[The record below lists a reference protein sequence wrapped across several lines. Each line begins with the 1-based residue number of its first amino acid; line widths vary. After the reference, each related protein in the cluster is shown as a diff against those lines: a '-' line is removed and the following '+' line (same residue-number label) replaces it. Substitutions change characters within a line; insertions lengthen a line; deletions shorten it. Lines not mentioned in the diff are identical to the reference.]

1 MRELTIL
8 QYNMQKSKKKVMAP
22 LLAEAATQ
30 GYSILALQEPW
41 QNKHM
46 NATYCL
52 QNSGFWPAY
61 PPQFHSRA
69 CFLVNKNLPLS
80 SWSVV
85 HPCPDLSTLTL
96 QVEGRTLHIHNVYSS
111 PPGALHIVN
120 RDSPLY
126 TLPQLLNTPSDH
138 LVLGDFNLHH
148 PTWDGPRCLTRHT
161 MADDLL

>member
-8 QYNMQKSKKKVMAP
+8 QYNTQKSKKKVMAP
-22 LLAEAATQ
+22 LLAEAAMQ

-46 NATYCL
+46 NATHCP

-80 SWSVV
+80 SWSMV
-85 HPCPDLSTLTL
+85 HPHTDLSTLTL
-96 QVEGRTLHIHNVYSS
+96 QVEG
-111 PPGALHIVN
+111 
-120 RDSPLY
+120 
-126 TLPQLLNTPSDH
+126 
-138 LVLGDFNLHH
+138 
-148 PTWDGPRCLTRHT
+148 
-161 MADDLL
+161 